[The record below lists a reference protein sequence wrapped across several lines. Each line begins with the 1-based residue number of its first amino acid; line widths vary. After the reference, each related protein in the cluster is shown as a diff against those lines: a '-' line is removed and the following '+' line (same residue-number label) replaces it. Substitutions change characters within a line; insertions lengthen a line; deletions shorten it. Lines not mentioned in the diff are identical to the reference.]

1 MGTTL
6 VNSSRS
12 ANAGKREG
20 GGREEM
26 KGELKSEKRERE
38 RRHEMVRGEII

>member
-12 ANAGKREG
+12 ANAGKRD
-20 GGREEM
+20 GGR
-26 KGELKSEKRERE
+26 KGKDEVRIEKRE